1 MAASKESVEFARTL
15 AAEREFVLPADF
27 AAQSQQDVS
36 DTITILLQDVEQA
49 DATDEQIDAVKAR
62 LDVLGPRRDGEAWDI
77 PTKRGNLAVFSR
89 NVEKWIRAKE
99 YNERLSAKRE
109 ALGVSVTA
117 STEDS
122 SPVEDTDE
130 IPF

>member
-1 MAASKESVEFARTL
+1 MAASPESVEFARTL
-15 AAEREFVLPADF
+15 AAEREFTLPEGF
-27 AAQSQQDVS
+27 ENESQESVS

-62 LDVLGPRRDGEAWDI
+62 LDVLGPRRDGQAWDI
-77 PTKRGNLAVFSR
+77 PTKRGNLAVFAR

-99 YNERLSAKRE
+99 YNERLAARRE
-109 ALGVSVTA
+109 ALGVSAA
-117 STEDS
+117 SPA
-122 SPVEDTDE
+122 SPEAPAASDE